1 MYPSPHPAKALVTS
15 QWEQIAIDS
24 GYKNAA
30 SAKSTYS
37 RLCKSPTDKGGGPL
51 SGGPK
56 TPSKVAKRTG
66 KIGSASIKKPRGKKD
81 TMAAAAPAA
90 AEDDAAEK
98 EQVEVKAELEDEDAA
113 DAMMSGAL

>member
-1 MYPSPHPAKALVTS
+1 MTS

-37 RLCKSPTDKGGGPL
+37 RLCGGGSKSPTDKGGAPL
-51 SGGPK
+51 SVGPK

-66 KIGSASIKKPRGKKD
+66 KIGSSSIKKPRSKKA
-81 TMAAAAPAA
+81 TMAATTSAGV

-98 EQVEVKAELEDEDAA
+98 AQIEVKAEPEDEDEA

>member
-1 MYPSPHPAKALVTS
+1 MALATS

-37 RLCKSPTDKGGGPL
+37 RLCGGSRSPTVKGGAPL
-51 SGGPK
+51 SGGSK
-56 TPSKVAKRTG
+56 THSKVTKRAG
-66 KIGSASIKKPRGKKD
+66 KIGSSSIKKPRGKKD
-81 TMAAAAPAA
+81 TAAAAATS

-98 EQVEVKAELEDEDAA
+98 EQTEVKAEPEDEDEAEA